1 MANVGNKISLIQKCF
16 AETMSLTIK
25 RYNRLSFIYDCLEAP
40 LEYLRF
46 TSWRKRLKDRITGQR
61 ALEVGVGTGK
71 NLSYYPKKT
80 EITAIDFSSGMLT
93 RARKK
98 ASKQKVSVVLIE
110 MDVQRLDFPDNFFDT
125 IFATFVFCSV
135 PDPVAGLKE
144 LNRVCKPDG
153 NLILIEHVRPEN
165 VILGFLFDVLNP
177 LVVRMMGAN
186 INRRTLENI
195 VKAGWNVRSK
205 EKLHSDIVWWV
216 EAEPA

>member
-1 MANVGNKISLIQKCF
+1 
-16 AETMSLTIK
+16 MSLTIK
-25 RYNRLSFIYDCLEAP
+25 RYNRLSFIYDYVEAP
-40 LEYLRF
+40 VEYLRF
-46 TSWRKRLKDRITGQR
+46 ASWRKRLKDSITGQR

-71 NLSYYPKKT
+71 NLSYYPKKI
-80 EITAIDFSSGMLT
+80 EITAIDLSSGMLK

-98 ASKQKVSVVLIE
+98 ASKQESSVKLIE
-110 MDVQRLDFPDNFFDT
+110 MDVQQLDFPDNFFDT

-165 VILGFLFDVLNP
+165 VILGFIFDVLNP
-177 LVVRMMGAN
+177 LAVRMMGAN

-195 VKAGWNVRSK
+195 VKAGWKIRLK
-205 EKLHSDIVWWV
+205 EKLHSDIVWWI